1 MRTNRISGHVSKPQ
15 KQINVNIRWL
25 IRLDMGEVLKIEHES
40 FEVSWTD
47 KDFLSCFRQGNCIG
61 MVAEYDQKIV
71 GFMLF
76 ELHKSHLN
84 ILNFAVATDARRQR
98 VGSQMAQKLI
108 EKFVS
113 KMHLKRSAI
122 GVMVRESNLAAQLF
136 FRESGFRAVSVL
148 RNHYEES
155 DEDGYL
161 MRYSH

>member
-71 GFMLF
+71 GFML
-76 ELHKSHLN
+76 L
-84 ILNFAVATDARRQR
+84 
-98 VGSQMAQKLI
+98 
-108 EKFVS
+108 
-113 KMHLKRSAI
+113 
-122 GVMVRESNLAAQLF
+122 AQLF